1 MQSEG
6 LSTSEM
12 VAMEKS
18 LSSLGFEY
26 PSDALQLLF
35 FAIID
40 YTVQRNSIS
49 IYYVSTYYIRYIF
62 IYRYYY

>member
-26 PSDALQLLF
+26 PSDALQLF
-35 FAIID
+35 IFTIID
-40 YTVQRNSIS
+40 YTVQRNLFQLLHK
-49 IYYVSTYYIRYIF
+49 YYIRYIF